1 MRTSIRGI
9 LAASSFAVIALAA
22 TPAAAQDVPGPVE
35 VSVNAAVV
43 SDYRFRG
50 VSLSGGDVAVQGGL
64 DVAHESGFY
73 VGTWASTIDGGPV
86 YGDVELDI
94 YAGFATDIGPG
105 VGLDVGILYYAYP
118 DGDIGEADYWEP
130 YASITG
136 AVGPVETTLGVA
148 YAWEQDSLGGDD
160 NLYVYLD
167 AGIGVPNTPLTITG
181 HVGYTDGVL
190 APDLLAGGT
199 DENGWD
205 YSVGAALSLPLGFEA
220 SVAYVGTDGLEVD
233 SLTDDTV
240 VGALGWS
247 YTF

>member
-1 MRTSIRGI
+1 MLTSIRSL
-9 LAASSFAVIALAA
+9 LAATSFATIALTA

-73 VGTWASTIDGGPV
+73 VGTWASSIDGGAV
-86 YGDVELDI
+86 YGDVELDL
-94 YAGFATDIGPG
+94 YAGFGTDIGPG
-105 VGLDVGILYYAYP
+105 VSLDVGVLYYAYP
-118 DGDIGEADYWEP
+118 DGDVGQADYWEP

-148 YAWEQDSLGGDD
+148 YAPKQESLGDDD

-167 AGIGVPNTPLTITG
+167 GGIGIPSTPVTITG
-181 HVGYTDGVL
+181 HIGYTDGAL
-190 APDLLAGGT
+190 APDFLAGGL
-199 DENGWD
+199 DDSGFD
-205 YSVGAALSLPLGFEA
+205 YSIGAAVALPLGFEA
-220 SVAYVGTDGLEVD
+220 GVAYVATDGAD
-233 SLTDDTV
+233 IDGFTDDTV
-240 VGALGWS
+240 VGSLGWS